1 MRSAA
6 GNAVRSGGG
15 GEGEFVNFSFP
26 NAYKISLARKQS
38 TRRGKLSVLV
48 VVKIGAIYGMKERPS
63 ESQQD

>member
-26 NAYKISLARKQS
+26 NAFKISVARKQS
-38 TRRGKLSVLV
+38 TRRGKSSVLV
-48 VVKIGAIYGMKERPS
+48 VVKIGAIYGMKE
-63 ESQQD
+63 